1 MPTGR
6 VKWFNHR
13 KGFGFLVDDAG
24 NEIFVHYTVI
34 DGKGFRRLREGE
46 IVHYELTQGPKG
58 LFASRV
64 YRRDPTGRGDFAAVP
79 GPDTGAPAAR
89 E

>member
-46 IVHYELTQGPKG
+46 IVHYELTQGPKE
-58 LFASRV
+58 LCASRV
-64 YRRDPTGRGDFAAVP
+64 YRREPTGRGDFAAVP
-79 GPDTGAPAAR
+79 ALDTGAPAAQ